1 MKTILEIEEDHFQT
15 EETQRAV
22 AQFFSGQKLITESE
36 SYGAEC
42 PIQINM
48 LRFSLSDESHPG
60 VCQCV
65 SPMLRCLWLPD
76 IRVQ

>member
-42 PIQINM
+42 PRYKNNYIN
-48 LRFSLSDESHPG
+48 SH
-60 VCQCV
+60 
-65 SPMLRCLWLPD
+65 D
-76 IRVQ
+76 F

>member
-1 MKTILEIEEDHFQT
+1 MHIMKTILEIEEDHFQT

-42 PIQINM
+42 PLYRVSLLINGE
-48 LRFSLSDESHPG
+48 L
-60 VCQCV
+60 V
-65 SPMLRCLWLPD
+65 
-76 IRVQ
+76 

>member
-1 MKTILEIEEDHFQT
+1 MHIMKTILEIEEDHFQT

-42 PIQINM
+42 PFNVGLIK
-48 LRFSLSDESHPG
+48 FP
-60 VCQCV
+60 
-65 SPMLRCLWLPD
+65 
-76 IRVQ
+76 RVTRAF

>member
-22 AQFFSGQKLITESE
+22 AQFFSGQKLTTESE

-42 PIQINM
+42 PVQA
-48 LRFSLSDESHPG
+48 LDSCDRQGGCFR
-60 VCQCV
+60 VC
-65 SPMLRCLWLPD
+65 P
-76 IRVQ
+76 

>member
-1 MKTILEIEEDHFQT
+1 MHIMKTILEIEEDHFQT

-42 PIQINM
+42 PI
-48 LRFSLSDESHPG
+48 D
-60 VCQCV
+60 
-65 SPMLRCLWLPD
+65 CLMPLQ
-76 IRVQ
+76 RLNGYL

>member
-42 PIQINM
+42 PLYANAVNIVLNQ
-48 LRFSLSDESHPG
+48 LY
-60 VCQCV
+60 
-65 SPMLRCLWLPD
+65 
-76 IRVQ
+76 

>member
-1 MKTILEIEEDHFQT
+1 MHIMKTILETVEDHFQT

-42 PIQINM
+42 PIN
-48 LRFSLSDESHPG
+48 EH
-60 VCQCV
+60 
-65 SPMLRCLWLPD
+65 
-76 IRVQ
+76 